1 MEKLSVW
8 FCGLY
13 TTPCLTGLL
22 YGYDTVSISGA
33 IDFLQDKYAL
43 SPALQGLVISSIMIG
58 GVIGVGLARVL
69 GPIVSAASRGA
80 INVPPISGSS
90 WAMALGLMVAIGLV
104 VGALPAIRA
113 MRLNIVDALSGR

>member
-22 YGYDTVSISGA
+22 YISGA

-58 GVIGVGLARVL
+58 GVIGAGFSGFLSDKYGRRRSTGRRAKSSTRPRLLRLLA
-69 GPIVSAASRGA
+69 
-80 INVPPISGSS
+80 N
-90 WAMALGLMVAIGLV
+90 
-104 VGALPAIRA
+104 
-113 MRLNIVDALSGR
+113 

>member
-58 GVIGVGLARVL
+58 GVIGAGFSGFLSDKYGRRRSTGRRSKSSTRPRLLRLLA
-69 GPIVSAASRGA
+69 
-80 INVPPISGSS
+80 N
-90 WAMALGLMVAIGLV
+90 
-104 VGALPAIRA
+104 
-113 MRLNIVDALSGR
+113 

>member
-33 IDFLQDKYAL
+33 IDFLQDKYGRRRSTGRRAK
-43 SPALQGLVISSIMIG
+43 SSTRPRLLRL
-58 GVIGVGLARVL
+58 LA
-69 GPIVSAASRGA
+69 
-80 INVPPISGSS
+80 N
-90 WAMALGLMVAIGLV
+90 
-104 VGALPAIRA
+104 
-113 MRLNIVDALSGR
+113 

>member
-43 SPALQGLVISSIMIG
+43 SPALQDLVISSIMIG
-58 GVIGVGLARVL
+58 GVIGAGFLR
-69 GPIVSAASRGA
+69 
-80 INVPPISGSS
+80 
-90 WAMALGLMVAIGLV
+90 
-104 VGALPAIRA
+104 LPVR
-113 MRLNIVDALSGR
+113 

>member
-58 GVIGVGLARVL
+58 GVIGAGSNRM
-69 GPIVSAASRGA
+69 
-80 INVPPISGSS
+80 NVYT
-90 WAMALGLMVAIGLV
+90 
-104 VGALPAIRA
+104 VGAGFLSDKYGRRRSTGRRA
-113 MRLNIVDALSGR
+113 KSSTRPRLLRLLAN

>member
-58 GVIGVGLARVL
+58 GVIGAGFSGFRRSTGRRAKSSTRPRLLRLLA
-69 GPIVSAASRGA
+69 
-80 INVPPISGSS
+80 N
-90 WAMALGLMVAIGLV
+90 
-104 VGALPAIRA
+104 
-113 MRLNIVDALSGR
+113 

>member
-43 SPALQGLVISSIMIG
+43 SPALQDLVISSSIIG
-58 GVIGVGLARVL
+58 GVGIGESVASYLGAKLSVTVVSAEGLACMC
-69 GPIVSAASRGA
+69 AFA
-80 INVPPISGSS
+80 
-90 WAMALGLMVAIGLV
+90 
-104 VGALPAIRA
+104 
-113 MRLNIVDALSGR
+113 

>member
-58 GVIGVGLARVL
+58 AGFSGFLSDKYGRRRSTGLRAK
-69 GPIVSAASRGA
+69 
-80 INVPPISGSS
+80 SS
-90 WAMALGLMVAIGLV
+90 TR
-104 VGALPAIRA
+104 P
-113 MRLNIVDALSGR
+113 RLLRLLAN

>member
-58 GVIGVGLARVL
+58 GVIGAGFC
-69 GPIVSAASRGA
+69 
-80 INVPPISGSS
+80 PIST
-90 WAMALGLMVAIGLV
+90 AAAEALVAAQKAALGRVCCVYWRIDHMGRL
-104 VGALPAIRA
+104 RA
-113 MRLNIVDALSGR
+113 DDPFAFRRLLTP

>member
-33 IDFLQDKYAL
+33 IDFLQDKYVL
-43 SPALQGLVISSIMIG
+43 SPALQGLVISSSIIG
-58 GVIGVGLARVL
+58 GVGIGESVASYLGTKLSVTVVSAEGLACMC
-69 GPIVSAASRGA
+69 AFA
-80 INVPPISGSS
+80 
-90 WAMALGLMVAIGLV
+90 
-104 VGALPAIRA
+104 
-113 MRLNIVDALSGR
+113 

>member
-58 GVIGVGLARVL
+58 AGFSGFLSDKYGRRRSTGRRAKSSTRPRLLRLLA
-69 GPIVSAASRGA
+69 
-80 INVPPISGSS
+80 N
-90 WAMALGLMVAIGLV
+90 
-104 VGALPAIRA
+104 
-113 MRLNIVDALSGR
+113 

>member
-58 GVIGVGLARVL
+58 GVIGAGFLRLPVRQV
-69 GPIVSAASRGA
+69 R
-80 INVPPISGSS
+80 PPPKHWS
-90 WAMALGLMVAIGLV
+90 
-104 VGALPAIRA
+104 PRKKQH
-113 MRLNIVDALSGR
+113 

>member
-22 YGYDTVSISGA
+22 YGYDIVSISGA

-58 GVIGVGLARVL
+58 GVIGSGFLSDKYGRRRSTGRRAKSSTRPRLLRLLA
-69 GPIVSAASRGA
+69 
-80 INVPPISGSS
+80 N
-90 WAMALGLMVAIGLV
+90 
-104 VGALPAIRA
+104 
-113 MRLNIVDALSGR
+113 

>member
-58 GVIGVGLARVL
+58 GWLDPAS
-69 GPIVSAASRGA
+69 SASLSK
-80 INVPPISGSS
+80 N
-90 WAMALGLMVAIGLV
+90 
-104 VGALPAIRA
+104 
-113 MRLNIVDALSGR
+113 SGRRRSTGRRAKSSTRPRLLRLLAN